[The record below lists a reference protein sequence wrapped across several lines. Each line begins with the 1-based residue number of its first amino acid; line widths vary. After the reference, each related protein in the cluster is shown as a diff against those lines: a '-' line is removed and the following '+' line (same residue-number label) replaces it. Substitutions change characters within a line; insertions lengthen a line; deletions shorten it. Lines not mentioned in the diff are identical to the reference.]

1 MLPRLKQWLEDALR
15 DGGAT
20 RPAAAHGRDE
30 ALSTF
35 MGDDRL
41 FVAESTITEFSR
53 TVALYERKPAAGRDT
68 APPSAT

>member
-1 MLPRLKQWLEDALR
+1 MLPRLKLWLDNALGN
-15 DGGAT
+15 D
-20 RPAAAHGRDE
+20 AAARAAAVPGPEE

-68 APPSAT
+68 PQPPV